1 MKGTTEGFQYFQERA
16 LQKINYSY
24 ILSNQKCFQQQHLL
38 YLKNERKNVFKIFKN
53 YKQSKEKHIS
63 ENEFLENN
71 IKVIKQIIEINQIFL
86 GKCQKHPE
94 GTGGVNIFWGGY
106 RPFSN
111 FFGGVYMKLIQ
122 FFFGGGA
129 LKIQSNIRPFS

>member
-1 MKGTTEGFQYFQERA
+1 MENFKVKGTSIQYFQERA
-16 LQKINYSY
+16 LQIINYSY

-86 GKCQKHPE
+86 GKMSKTPRGDRRGE
-94 GTGGVNIFWGGY
+94 YFLGGV
-106 RPFSN
+106 
-111 FFGGVYMKLIQ
+111 
-122 FFFGGGA
+122 
-129 LKIQSNIRPFS
+129 

>member
-1 MKGTTEGFQYFQERA
+1 MKGTTKGFQYFQERA
-16 LQKINYSY
+16 VEKINYSY
-24 ILSNQKCFQQQHLL
+24 ILSNQKSFNQQHLF
-38 YLKNERKNVFKIFKN
+38 YLRTQREKVFKLFKN
-53 YKQSKEKHIS
+53 YQQSKEKHIS

-122 FFFGGGA
+122 FFLGGG
-129 LKIQSNIRPFS
+129 L

>member
-1 MKGTTEGFQYFQERA
+1 MKGTKEGIQYFQERA
-16 LQKINYSY
+16 LQIINNSY

-38 YLKNERKNVFKIFKN
+38 YLRNERKNVFKIFKN

-106 RPFSN
+106 RPFSI

-122 FFFGGGA
+122 FFFGGG
-129 LKIQSNIRPFS
+129 L

>member
-1 MKGTTEGFQYFQERA
+1 MKGTKEGIQYFQERA
-16 LQKINYSY
+16 LQIINNSY

-94 GTGGVNIFWGGY
+94 GTGGGNIFWGG
-106 RPFSN
+106 SV
-111 FFGGVYMKLIQ
+111 GG
-122 FFFGGGA
+122 
-129 LKIQSNIRPFS
+129 